1 MDKKEKSNTKR
12 SFAGTAVLMGVI
24 ILAAKLL
31 GLVRDVLVAGH
42 YGTSMEAV
50 AYETASKL
58 PVTLFDLIIGGVVTS
73 AFIPVFN
80 SLMVKKG
87 REEALSFARSYV
99 NFVLCITLVLS
110 VAGILFASPLVSFM
124 APELDSATHEL
135 AVQLTRILFP
145 MIIFTGLA
153 FCFVGYLQSM
163 GEYNIPAL
171 ISLVSN
177 GIMVAYL
184 LFLDTFCGIVG
195 LAIAMLLGW
204 MAQAAVQIP
213 SVVRLGFTWSIRAPL
228 KTEAI
233 GRAAKNTLPILIGTW
248 TGPVCNL
255 INTRLASGIED
266 GRGITVLGYANRLYT
281 ILVGLFSF
289 VATNLLFPYF
299 SRAAASGDE
308 KETDRLMRMSVK
320 TLVYIIAPI
329 TVGILLLAEPFVA
342 VIYENGSFTPA
353 DTLLTG
359 EALRCYAVG
368 MLFLAVNEV
377 LVKAFFAAEK
387 TKLPMFS
394 SLCAMVVNIVVVS
407 VFGEYLGIGGIALVS
422 GGATAVNVFINWCFA
437 ARSRLMRFRLADGAD
452 IAKTLVSAVLM
463 IPAVLW
469 ASSLTDVYILK
480 LLFGAGIGMLV
491 YFPLTI
497 LLRCEVCRA
506 ILQKK
511 KGSQVNS

>member
-1 MDKKEKSNTKR
+1 MDNKQPNTKR

-58 PVTLFDLIIGGVVTS
+58 PVTIFDLVIGGVVTS

-87 REEALSFARSYV
+87 KEEAMSFARSYV
-99 NFVLCITLVLS
+99 NFVLCITIILS
-110 VAGILFASPLVSFM
+110 LLGILFASPLVTFM
-124 APELDSATHEL
+124 APELDSGTHAL

-184 LFLDTFCGIVG
+184 LLLDTRCGIVG

-213 SVVRLGFTWSIRAPL
+213 SVMRLGFTWSIRAPL

-233 GRAAKNTLPILIGTW
+233 GRAARNTLPILIGTW

-299 SRAAASGDE
+299 SRAAASGDDE
-308 KETDRLMRMSVK
+308 ETDRLMRMSVK
-320 TLVYIIAPI
+320 TLAYIIAPI
-329 TVGILLLAEPFVA
+329 TVGIILLAEPFVS
-342 VIYENGSFTPA
+342 VIYENGSFTPT
-353 DTLLTG
+353 DTLMTG

-368 MLFLAVNEV
+368 MIFLAVNEV

-387 TKLPMFS
+387 TKLPMIS
-394 SLCAMVVNIVVVS
+394 SLCAMAVNVAVVAL
-407 VFGEYLGIGGIALVS
+407 FGEYLGIGGIALVS
-422 GGATAVNVFINWCFA
+422 AGATALNVFINWCFSA
-437 ARSRLMRFRLADGAD
+437 GFRLMRFRGADVLD
-452 IAKTLVSAVLM
+452 IAKTLFSAFVM
-463 IPAVLW
+463 IPAVLF
-469 ASSLTDVYILK
+469 ASAYTETPILQ
-480 LLFGAGIGMLV
+480 LVFGAGAGMLV
-491 YFPLTI
+491 YFPLT
-497 LLRCEVCRA
+497 LVLRCDVCRA

-511 KGSQVNS
+511 KGSE